1 MPIAESRSARLAA
14 TKQFLHLNEEAGIS
28 IIPMRLLLLFLAI
41 TSLAVAQS
49 QPPTAPPAPIEI
61 VNQEQHLWTTFA
73 EGDFNT
79 VRSLFTP
86 DYIQVDS
93 TIQALDTTLIFLKH
107 CKLTSYELRDLQVR
121 ILTPN
126 SAITAYRI
134 LSSFTC
140 DADTKPETKSFD
152 NNSLTVWVRQ
162 PGTKWLAQAHTETPA
177 AKS

>member
-1 MPIAESRSARLAA
+1 
-14 TKQFLHLNEEAGIS
+14 
-28 IIPMRLLLLFLAI
+28 MRRLLFLLTIATLVAHAQAP
-41 TSLAVAQS
+41 TS
-49 QPPTAPPAPIEI
+49 PAPIEI
-61 VNQEQHLWTTFA
+61 VTQEQHLWTTFA
-73 EGDFNT
+73 QGDFDA

-93 TIQALDTTLIFLKH
+93 TIEALDATLIFLKH

-126 SAITAYRI
+126 SALTAYRV

-140 DADTKPETKSFD
+140 NAEANAETKSFD

-162 PGTKWLAQAHTETPA
+162 PGSAKWLAQAHVETPA
-177 AKS
+177 AKP

>member
-1 MPIAESRSARLAA
+1 
-14 TKQFLHLNEEAGIS
+14 
-28 IIPMRLLLLFLAI
+28 MRCLLLVLAI
-41 TSLAVAQS
+41 TPLAVAQS
-49 QPPTAPPAPIEI
+49 QPTTAPPAPIEI
-61 VNQEQHLWTTFA
+61 VNQEQHLWTTFS

-79 VRSLFTP
+79 VRGLFTP

-107 CKLTSYELRDLQVR
+107 CKLNSYELRDLQVR

-126 SAITAYRI
+126 SAITAYRV

-140 DADTKPETKSFD
+140 NADSKAETKSFD

-162 PGTKWLAQAHTETPA
+162 SGSTKWLAQAHTETPV
-177 AKS
+177 AKP